1 MDTALGNV
9 LIMCML
15 MMSYCKSI
23 GLRFRDYALVN
34 NGDDNVLICER
45 RDAHKFES
53 MTEWFAEMGFR
64 MKVESIIDEIEKV
77 EFCQC

>member
-1 MDTALGNV
+1 
-9 LIMCML
+9 
-15 MMSYCKSI
+15 
-23 GLRFRDYALVN
+23 
-34 NGDDNVLICER
+34 
-45 RDAHKFES
+45 